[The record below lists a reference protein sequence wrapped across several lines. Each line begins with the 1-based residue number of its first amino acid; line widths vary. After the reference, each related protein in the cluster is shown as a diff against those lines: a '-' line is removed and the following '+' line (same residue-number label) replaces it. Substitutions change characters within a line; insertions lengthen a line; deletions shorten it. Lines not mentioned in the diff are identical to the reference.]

1 MKTLKISKEIEFLL
15 GSFGAVQSAFLGIY
29 LFLGKKHNTTNTL
42 LSVFFFLITVRVVK
56 SLLWAYLDMLPVW
69 FINIGFIAHFATGPT
84 LLLYF
89 LYVFK
94 PKKWHIQNYLHF
106 VPSLLLLPFLFR
118 INGGNFWHIG
128 GYSFLLYH
136 QLIYTTL
143 TFGILL
149 LFLIKTNK
157 HTSTIEKE
165 KKYWLFILFIGAASI
180 QLAYF
185 SNYVLGLS
193 PYLLGPIIYAV
204 FIYIIAFYAF
214 LNQRIFEEKE
224 TSSKYQNINITTQE
238 FEHYQNKIIQVIE
251 VDKPYLNTDYTLD
264 KLSKQISLP
273 TYLTSHIINKGFN
286 TNFSDFINLY
296 RINKAASMLTSSSY
310 NHIKISQIAY
320 DCGFNTL
327 SSFNSSFKKI
337 KGTTPSQFKKIKLM
351 DL

>member
-1 MKTLKISKEIEFLL
+1 MKTLKISKEIELLL
-15 GSFGAVQSAFLGIY
+15 GSFGAIQSAFLAIY
-29 LFLGKKHNTTNTL
+29 LVFGKKHNTTNTL
-42 LSVFFFLITVRVVK
+42 LSVFFFLITVRVIK

-69 FINIGFIAHFATGPT
+69 FINIGFIVHYATGPT

-89 LYVFK
+89 LYVVK
-94 PKKWHIQNYLHF
+94 PKKWNVLNYLHF
-106 VPSLLLLPFLFR
+106 APSLVLLPFLFR
-118 INGGNFWHIG
+118 INGGNFWHLG

-149 LFLIKTNK
+149 LFLIKRDK
-157 HTSTIEKE
+157 HTSIIKKE

-185 SNYVLGLS
+185 SNYILGLS

-214 LNQRIFEEKE
+214 LNQRIFEGKE
-224 TSSKYQNINITTQE
+224 TNSKYQNINITYQE
-238 FEHYQNKIIQVIE
+238 FKHYQDEIIQIMAAE
-251 VDKPYLNTDYTLD
+251 KPYLNANFTLD

-273 TYLTSHIINKGFN
+273 SYLTSHIINKGFN

-296 RINKAASMLTSSSY
+296 RINEAASKLTSSSY
-310 NHIKISQIAY
+310 GHIKISQIAY

-337 KGTTPSQFKKIKLM
+337 KGTTPSQFKKNKLM